1 LPDISEGQPAEVI
14 REAPTAGGETELQP
28 GIGLIAAAQ
37 TQ

>member
-1 LPDISEGQPAEVI
+1 LPDISESQPAEVV
-14 REAPTAGGETELQP
+14 REAPTVGGEAELPP